1 MKKKSNIILEVGEDE
16 INLYKKQYI
25 NAVDIRDELEKLY
38 EEKPDGRKKT
48 DLAEWKNKVNFLVDL
63 YNAKA
68 GFKAYNKEK

>member
-1 MKKKSNIILEVGEDE
+1 MKKKSSIILEVGEDE

-25 NAVDIRDELEKLY
+25 NAADIRDELEKLY
-38 EEKPDGRKKT
+38 EEKPDGRKKVA
-48 DLAEWKNKVNFLVDL
+48 LQEWKNKINFLVDL